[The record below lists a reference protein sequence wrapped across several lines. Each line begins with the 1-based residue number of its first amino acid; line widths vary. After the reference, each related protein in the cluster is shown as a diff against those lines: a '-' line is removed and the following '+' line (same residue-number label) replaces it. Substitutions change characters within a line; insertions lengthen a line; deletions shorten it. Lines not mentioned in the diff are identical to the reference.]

1 MFNSLI
7 DKLVFFYFS
16 ILLCVIGSLHMFK
29 KYEPEDRH
37 GMWLGA
43 FWLFLGVVFLV
54 VYFKVI
60 A

>member
-16 ILLCVIGSLHMFK
+16 ILMCVMGSLYMFK
-29 KYEPEDRH
+29 KYEPEDRD
-37 GMWLGA
+37 GRWLGA

-54 VYFKVI
+54 LYYKII

>member
-7 DKLVFFYFS
+7 DKFIFFYFS
-16 ILLCVIGSLHMFK
+16 ILMCVIGSLYMFK
-29 KYEPEDRH
+29 KYEPKDRD

-54 VYFKVI
+54 MYFKII

>member
-7 DKLVFFYFS
+7 DKLVCLYFS
-16 ILLCVIGSLHMFK
+16 ILLCVIGSLHIFK
-29 KYEPEDRH
+29 KYEPEDRD

-54 VYFKVI
+54 MYFKTI